1 MSKFTDNVISEI
13 KRDYIQKLLSQGSR
27 IDGRGQYEFRK
38 IEIIKNFIP
47 RADGSALVRLGN
59 TQVLVGVK
67 IETGEPFPDTPNT
80 GVLSTNAELV
90 PLASPTFEAGPPGEE
105 AIELARVVDRGIRE
119 SKAIDLE
126 KLVIKEG
133 ELVWIVFVDI
143 HVLDYDGNLFDASA
157 LGSIVALKNS
167 IVPAQR
173 FGQGENF
180 PLPVRHYPATTTFVK
195 IGDRIVLDPNLDEE
209 NIAHSRITI
218 TTNEEGK
225 INAIQKGLEGTFTRE
240 EILETIKMSI
250 ESGKYLRNTFILGDD
265 QK

>member
-1 MSKFTDNVISEI
+1 MSKFTESVVSEI

-27 IDGRGQYEFRK
+27 IDGRGPNEFRK
-38 IEIIKNFIP
+38 IEVIKNFIP
-47 RADGSALVRLGN
+47 RADGSALVKLGN

-67 IETGEPFPDTPNT
+67 IETGEPFPDTPNS

-133 ELVWIVFVDI
+133 ELVWVIFVDI

-167 IVPAQR
+167 VVPA
-173 FGQGENF
+173 
-180 PLPVRHYPATTTFVK
+180 
-195 IGDRIVLDPNLDEE
+195 
-209 NIAHSRITI
+209 
-218 TTNEEGK
+218 
-225 INAIQKGLEGTFTRE
+225 
-240 EILETIKMSI
+240 
-250 ESGKYLRNTFILGDD
+250 
-265 QK
+265 